1 MVIWLS
7 WISWLSWLSGY
18 YGYLGYHGYFVIM
31 DILVIMVIRLLWI
44 SWLLWLRTFLDYYGI
59 EYTKVEV
66 HPVFKREIGFS
77 DYKKVPIV
85 IVDDEI
91 QVLRYFVS

>member
-1 MVIWLS
+1 M
-7 WISWLSWLSGY
+7 
-18 YGYLGYHGYFVIM
+18 
-31 DILVIMVIRLLWI
+31 
-44 SWLLWLRTFLDYYGI
+44 RTFLDYYGI

-66 HPVFKREIGFS
+66 HPIFKREISFS

-91 QVLRYFVS
+91 QVDAITKLLNTGVLFSLQ

>member
-1 MVIWLS
+1 M
-7 WISWLSWLSGY
+7 
-18 YGYLGYHGYFVIM
+18 
-31 DILVIMVIRLLWI
+31 
-44 SWLLWLRTFLDYYGI
+44 RTFLDYYGI

-66 HPVFKREIGFS
+66 HPIFKREIGFS

-91 QVLRYFVS
+91 QVDAITKLLNTGVLFSLQ